1 MRVWALAAVL
11 ALSGCSAAGPAA
23 APTSVSEMPKP
34 SDQVRLAATML
45 TEDQGASL
53 ALDSPGGP
61 VPFMPSQN
69 KKFALV
75 SACAT
80 PLATDAKIVRAEQQT
95 WQGDHYALAELSIQ
109 YQGIDAAEAV
119 AEAQRVSACRAEI
132 GSGKVDPV
140 DVPPAPGVD
149 AASAFCTLGDYD
161 MYYCFLAE
169 ARDDL
174 AAAAEFRYLGIADA
188 AEQES
193 ARSFT
198 QRLAAELAHG
208 LERA

>member
-1 MRVWALAAVL
+1 
-11 ALSGCSAAGPAA
+11 
-23 APTSVSEMPKP
+23 
-34 SDQVRLAATML
+34 
-45 TEDQGASL
+45 
-53 ALDSPGGP
+53 
-61 VPFMPSQN
+61 MPSQN

-80 PLATDAKIVRAEQQT
+80 QLATDAKIVRAEQQT

-109 YQGIDAAEAV
+109 YQGIDAAEA
-119 AEAQRVSACRAEI
+119 
-132 GSGKVDPV
+132 
-140 DVPPAPGVD
+140 
-149 AASAFCTLGDYD
+149 
-161 MYYCFLAE
+161 LAE

-174 AAAAEFRYLGIADA
+174 AAAAEFRCLGIADA